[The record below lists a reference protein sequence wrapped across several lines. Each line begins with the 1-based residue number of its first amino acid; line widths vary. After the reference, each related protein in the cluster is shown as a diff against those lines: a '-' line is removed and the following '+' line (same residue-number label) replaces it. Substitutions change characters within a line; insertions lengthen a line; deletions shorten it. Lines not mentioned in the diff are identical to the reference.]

1 MHKKGGA
8 RCCKCHGGRGRWG
21 TSCYDSPENCCK
33 KKRSTTKRSTTKRS
47 TTKRS
52 TTKRSTKK
60 NKKTKK
66 QKTRKLFLGLF

>member
-33 KKRSTTKRSTTKRS
+33 KKRSTKKNNKS
-47 TTKRS
+47 
-52 TTKRSTKK
+52 KK

-66 QKTRKLFLGLF
+66 QKTRKLFFGLF

>member
-33 KKRSTTKRSTTKRS
+33 KKRSTKKNNKSK
-47 TTKRS
+47 KN
-52 TTKRSTKK
+52 KNK

-66 QKTRKLFLGLF
+66 QKTRKLFFGLF